1 MIVAALAPGAAPAT
15 EGITAQPT
23 WSDTG
28 LIFPLT
34 LSGNAPSPEDPR
46 TAAGVIDELTE
57 ALTDVALI
65 GLESTHSF
73 MSVVDRVFI
82 PRIDSADT
90 VTDVAFNPGMD
101 AAWIEEFLT
110 EPLREDSV
118 PIIHPQVQET
128 LHACAFPRPAPAP
141 VAKARAP
148 PSIFPASV
156 RDCLCHGVLLTAST
170 ARSQLVCPLSRGRCL
185 AIRSAGPRSSHTACK
200 SHSFHSRCLWPTC
213 KTTALSSL
221 STPSCGRP
229 WSRGARGVPVDPP
242 IERRHR

>member
-1 MIVAALAPGAAPAT
+1 M
-15 EGITAQPT
+15 ERHR
-23 WSDTG
+23 SH
-28 LIFPLT
+28 
-34 LSGNAPSPEDPR
+34 LSADPEWQRPSPEDPR
-46 TAAGVIDELTE
+46 PAAGVIDELTE

-128 LHACAFPRPAPAP
+128 LHACA
-141 VAKARAP
+141 
-148 PSIFPASV
+148 
-156 RDCLCHGVLLTAST
+156 
-170 ARSQLVCPLSRGRCL
+170 LSL
-185 AIRSAGPRSSHTACK
+185 ALH
-200 SHSFHSRCLWPTC
+200 
-213 KTTALSSL
+213 
-221 STPSCGRP
+221 
-229 WSRGARGVPVDPP
+229 
-242 IERRHR
+242 RHRWRKRELPQHVSRVRA